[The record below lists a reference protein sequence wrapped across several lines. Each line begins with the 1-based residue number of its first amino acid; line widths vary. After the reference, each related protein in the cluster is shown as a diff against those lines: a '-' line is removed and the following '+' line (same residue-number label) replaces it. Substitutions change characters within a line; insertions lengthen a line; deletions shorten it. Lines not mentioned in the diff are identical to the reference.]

1 MTSTWSLPVRGAW
14 IEMLSVVVLM
24 LGRMCRSPC
33 GERGLKY
40 AQRHQAH
47 PSAWR
52 RSPCG
57 ERGLK
62 YPPLCYH
69 FSRRKSLP
77 VRGAWIEIGKAA
89 RLAHQPSSLPVR
101 GAWIEIVRSCRA
113 LYPRQSLPVRGAWI
127 EIDCTCPWRL
137 RKCRR
142 SPCGERGLKC
152 ALDFPLRVS
161 NHGRSPCGERGLKC
175 ALDFPLRVSN
185 HGRSPCGERG
195 LKFRVCAYCHVS
207 AASLPVRGAWIEIRP
222 RQ

>member
-127 EIDCTCPWRL
+127 EM
-137 RKCRR
+137 R
-142 SPCGERGLKC
+142 SG
-152 ALDFPLRVS
+152 F
-161 NHGRSPCGERGLKC
+161 
-175 ALDFPLRVSN
+175 
-185 HGRSPCGERG
+185 
-195 LKFRVCAYCHVS
+195 S
-207 AASLPVRGAWIEIRP
+207 APRFQSRSLPVRGAWIEIPGMRVLPCFGGVAP
-222 RQ
+222 RAGSVD

>member
-62 YPPLCYH
+62 SPPLCYR

-127 EIDCTCPWRL
+127 EM
-137 RKCRR
+137 R
-142 SPCGERGLKC
+142 SG
-152 ALDFPLRVS
+152 F
-161 NHGRSPCGERGLKC
+161 
-175 ALDFPLRVSN
+175 
-185 HGRSPCGERG
+185 
-195 LKFRVCAYCHVS
+195 S
-207 AASLPVRGAWIEIRP
+207 APRFQSRSLPVRGAWIEIPGMRVLPCFGGVAP
-222 RQ
+222 RAGSVD

>member
-1 MTSTWSLPVRGAW
+1 
-14 IEMLSVVVLM
+14 MLSVVVLM

-152 ALDFPLRVS
+152 SAASGANAGALSLPVRGAWIEIIVDGVVVTVPR
-161 NHGRSPCGERGLKC
+161 GRSPCGERGLK
-175 ALDFPLRVSN
+175 LVLRR
-185 HGRSPCGERG
+185 RSRG
-195 LKFRVCAYCHVS
+195 DDGVA
-207 AASLPVRGAWIEIRP
+207 P
-222 RQ
+222 RAGSVD

>member
-1 MTSTWSLPVRGAW
+1 MVLCGPGRSPCGERGLKYSKPEEPAAEGVSLPVRGAW

-77 VRGAWIEIGKAA
+77 VRGAWIEI
-89 RLAHQPSSLPVR
+89 
-101 GAWIEIVRSCRA
+101 VRSCRA

-127 EIDCTCPWRL
+127 EM
-137 RKCRR
+137 R
-142 SPCGERGLKC
+142 SG
-152 ALDFPLRVS
+152 F
-161 NHGRSPCGERGLKC
+161 
-175 ALDFPLRVSN
+175 
-185 HGRSPCGERG
+185 
-195 LKFRVCAYCHVS
+195 S
-207 AASLPVRGAWIEIRP
+207 APRFQSRSLPVRGAWIEIPGMRVLPCFGGVAP
-222 RQ
+222 RAGSVD

>member
-1 MTSTWSLPVRGAW
+1 MQARRSPCGERGLKLEREPQEERRVPSLPVRGAW

-101 GAWIEIVRSCRA
+101 GAWIEMLGNCGTSAICRW
-113 LYPRQSLPVRGAWI
+113 SLPVRGAWI
-127 EIDCTCPWRL
+127 EIYSL
-137 RKCRR
+137 Y
-142 SPCGERGLKC
+142 
-152 ALDFPLRVS
+152 ALLMSSQFV
-161 NHGRSPCGERGLKC
+161 
-175 ALDFPLRVSN
+175 A
-185 HGRSPCGERG
+185 
-195 LKFRVCAYCHVS
+195 
-207 AASLPVRGAWIEIRP
+207 P
-222 RQ
+222 RAGSVD